1 MIRRP
6 ARRGR
11 LRFGLALWAGVT
23 GTVFGNPAAG
33 QEARAVRVERDLPVI
48 DGRLQDPAWTEAPAL
63 TQLTQ
68 REPVEG
74 ATPSEST
81 EVRFVYSDEALYV
94 GFRGFDSAP
103 DRIVGRLV
111 RRDQRIISDYFNLF
125 IDSYY
130 DRRSAF
136 EFSFNPSGARR
147 DVFIYDDGGGRD
159 ESWDPVYQWAT
170 RVDSLGWVV

>member
-1 MIRRP
+1 MICPRVKRE
-6 ARRGR
+6 RIR
-11 LRFGLALWAGVT
+11 LRIGLYAGLAAAA
-23 GTVFGNPAAG
+23 FGAPAAA
-33 QEARAVRVERDLPVI
+33 QEAHAIRVQGGLPVI
-48 DGRLQDPAWTEAPAL
+48 DGRLEDAAWAGAPPL

-74 ATPSEST
+74 SAPSEST
-81 EVRFVYSDEALYV
+81 EVRFVYSEDALYV
-94 GFRGFDSAP
+94 GLRGFDRQP
-103 DRIVGRLV
+103 RRIVGRLV

-159 ESWDPVYQWAT
+159 ESWDPVYEIGRASCRE
-170 RVDSLGWVV
+170 RV